1 MVENGITIT
10 IHRFAELIRKEVAYD
25 LKSREVE
32 KDLEKER
39 YVSEFDK
46 MLFVRNPLK
55 EGE

>member
-10 IHRFAELIRKEVAYD
+10 LEKFAELTRKEVAYD
-25 LKSREVE
+25 MKVREVE
-32 KDLEKER
+32 ADLKEGR
-39 YVSEFDK
+39 YVDDFDK